1 MLCVKGV
8 TRRSSSERGHRLRI
22 VGLVLGLIGTIGF
35 TATIAIQALFS
46 PRGWYGELPVY
57 VLSSSLSLVVT
68 LAIAWKRELIGGPML
83 IVETLVLE
91 GLPYMQGVSPVEAT
105 QLTGILY
112 PLFGLALLSSGSLL
126 IYSWKENQI
135 LSPEKRQRELH
146 HAGFIIGLITV
157 IVLTPAYLSGAFG
170 LAMGEQTNWALLLL
184 FITVTVWI
192 GVGISW
198 KWSLSGGIVLTLLS
212 IVGLFVVFVTKP
224 TFVWWSL
231 PQLANLPLVTLL
243 PMASGTIS
251 LFSWREEFYISR
263 NHKESSRKLLELERK
278 VPGAKWKS
286 Q

>member
-1 MLCVKGV
+1 MLCRKSV

-22 VGLVLGLIGTIGF
+22 VGLVLGLIGAIGF
-35 TATIAIQALFS
+35 TATIAIQALFFS
-46 PRGWYGELPVY
+46 RGWYGELSVY

-68 LAIAWKRELIGGPML
+68 LAIAWKWELIGGPML

-135 LSPEKRQRELH
+135 LSPERRQRELH

-184 FITVTVWI
+184 F
-192 GVGISW
+192 
-198 KWSLSGGIVLTLLS
+198 LLLIVLVGAVLS
-212 IVGLFVVFVTKP
+212 WRWPIAGGAILVILGILGVFVIFVIKP
-224 TFVWWSL
+224 IFVWWNL
-231 PQLANLPLVTLL
+231 PQLANVPIVTLL
-243 PMASGTIS
+243 PMASGTLS
-251 LFSWREEFYISR
+251 LFSWREEVYISR
-263 NHKESSRKLLELERK
+263 NHKESSRKLSELERK
-278 VPGAKWKS
+278 EPGAKWKS

>member
-8 TRRSSSERGHRLRI
+8 IRRSSSERRYRIRL
-22 VGLVLGLIGTIGF
+22 VGLILGLIGAIGF
-35 TATIAIQALFS
+35 IATIAVQALFFYGS
-46 PRGWYGELPVY
+46 WYGELSVY
-57 VLSSSLSLVVT
+57 VLSSSLSLVIT
-68 LAIAWKRELIGGPML
+68 LAIAWKWELIGGPML

-91 GLPYMQGVSPVEAT
+91 GLPYMRGISPIEAT

-112 PLFGLALLSSGSLL
+112 PLFGLAILSSGSLL
-126 IYSWKENQI
+126 IYSWKDNQI
-135 LSPEKRQRELH
+135 LSPEKRHRELH

-170 LAMGEQTNWALLLL
+170 LAMVEQTDSALLLL
-184 FITVTVWI
+184 FLTVTVWI

-251 LFSWREEFYISR
+251 LFSWREEFFMARYSFRLRIEQ
-263 NHKESSRKLLELERK
+263 ND
-278 VPGAKWKS
+278 
-286 Q
+286 